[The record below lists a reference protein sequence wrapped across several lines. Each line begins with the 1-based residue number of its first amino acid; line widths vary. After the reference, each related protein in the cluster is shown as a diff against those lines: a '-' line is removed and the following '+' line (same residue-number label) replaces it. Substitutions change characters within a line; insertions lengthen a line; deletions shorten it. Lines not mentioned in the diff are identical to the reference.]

1 MWSSPSIRTKTTA
14 NSIFKDFDCEFFYLP
29 TLYLASFVELAEA
42 IQTVPNEIKHLAIV
56 GHNPGLSQ
64 LAGFLL
70 AKEHPQF
77 QMNTMELLSCEIKG
91 NFGALRFGCGE
102 LLFQRGHINE
112 AE

>member
-1 MWSSPSIRTKTTA
+1 MPA
-14 NSIFKDFDCEFFYLP
+14 
-29 TLYLASFVELAEA
+29 LYLASFEELAET

-56 GHNPGLSQ
+56 RHTPGLSQ

-91 NFGALRFGCGE
+91 NFGALKFGCGE
-102 LLFQRGHINE
+102 LLLQRGHINE

>member
-1 MWSSPSIRTKTTA
+1 MPHLR
-14 NSIFKDFDCEFFYLP
+14 
-29 TLYLASFVELAEA
+29 ELAEA

-77 QMNTMELLSCEIKG
+77 PMNTMELLSFDIEE
-91 NFGALRFGCGE
+91 NFEALKFGCGE
-102 LLFQRGHINE
+102 LLLQRGHINE
-112 AE
+112 E